1 MDAGA
6 AGDGALSVPLVA
18 SGTGSE
24 VTAGCVPSAYRCVL
38 ETAGEVV
45 KGLCCPCLC
54 CQLGPV
60 AVIEQGFVGVLTR
73 FGVYE
78 RQLPPGLYVYNCMSQ
93 KVQKVNTKMQTVEVP
108 RQTAMTKDN
117 LSVEVDAV
125 TFITV
130 TDPARATFQVE
141 NYHHAARILA
151 ASSLLRIIGE
161 HDLKEIFRDRARIN
175 ESLTHA
181 MQEKTAGWGVEVAS
195 VEMRDITIPQTMQR
209 AMAQIAEASREAESK
224 VIVAQGQKLA
234 ATILADAAHEMSR
247 EPLAMQLQW
256 FETLRSISAEKNS
269 TVIVPDSVIGPLQQV
284 MKPSQQAGLSAPA
297 DITAGNSPASGSNAG
312 GAPPGPWHQ
321 VTPSMST

>member
-1 MDAGA
+1 MEAPSA
-6 AGDGALSVPLVA
+6 ADDGSLTVPLVA
-18 SGTGSE
+18 SGTGQE
-24 VTAGCVPSAYRCVL
+24 VTAGCVPKTYRCVL
-38 ETAGEVV
+38 ETTGELV
-45 KGLCCPCLC
+45 KCLCCPCSC
-54 CQLGPV
+54 CSLGPV
-60 AVIEQGFVGVLTR
+60 ANIEQGSVGVLTR

-78 RQLPPGLYVYNCMSQ
+78 RQLPPGLFVYNCMSQ
-93 KVQKVNTKMQTVEVP
+93 KVQKVNTKMQIVEVP

-130 TDPARATFQVE
+130 SDPARATFQVE

-175 ESLTHA
+175 DSLTHA

-195 VEMRDITIPQTMQR
+195 VEMRDITIAQSMQR

-224 VIVAQGQKLA
+224 VIVAEGQKRA
-234 ATILADAAHEMSR
+234 ASILADAANEMGR

-269 TVIVPDSVIGPLQQV
+269 TVIVPDSVIGPLQQI
-284 MKPSQQAGLSAPA
+284 MKPLQQAGL
-297 DITAGNSPASGSNAG
+297 TGNGPASSSNVG
-312 GAPPGPWHQ
+312 GPPAASWQQ
-321 VTPSMST
+321 VTPPTSLENL